1 LAAIETGTVMV
12 DGVSTF
18 FRRVHGD
25 GSSGGRDRYI
35 RARFGAE
42 YAARLPNSQL
52 IELPQA
58 GHWPWIDPPELVD
71 RVIRFLATDEG
82 FGNP

>member
-12 DGVSTF
+12 DGVSIF
-18 FRRVHGD
+18 FRRVHGY

-35 RARFGAE
+35 PARFGAE

-52 IELPQA
+52 IELPEA
-58 GHWPWIDPPELVD
+58 GHWPWIDAPELVD